1 MYLLH
6 LYLNDQNLESNMS
19 TIIKKKQ
26 MISHLLREK
35 MSKKD
40 CRYFS
45 INYLLD
51 FYIKKFQ

>member
-1 MYLLH
+1 
-6 LYLNDQNLESNMS
+6 
-19 TIIKKKQ
+19 